1 LRPHRAVLAACH
13 GQHLNPLTFEVD
25 ALRALM
31 LANVESEYGLIFNCE
46 RLVLKLAALGVIL
59 LMPKT
64 HLYLS
69 DADLSKTQTA
79 YERPVCDPA
88 THPDDVNSR
97 GYVAL
102 TAEGTQPKSSSCS
115 AKPELDT
122 MAVHAT
128 DTSPKGSHG

>member
-1 LRPHRAVLAACH
+1 M
-13 GQHLNPLTFEVD
+13 G
-25 ALRALM
+25 
-31 LANVESEYGLIFNCE
+31 
-46 RLVLKLAALGVIL
+46 LVLKLAVLGAIV

-69 DADLSKTQTA
+69 SADLSKTQTA
-79 YERPVCDPA
+79 AYERPISGPAAHRDDP
-88 THPDDVNSR
+88 NSR

-102 TAEGTQPKSSSCS
+102 IAGGKQPEISSCS
-115 AKPELDT
+115 ANPGLEGNDT